1 MGRKL
6 RIQCHQIDTVHIV
19 FCSMLIALPTASYML
34 EFSLICIYIMAKI
47 QHCKLWSSK
56 SFTCYVASKNFA
68 PISASFSFKLSSYI
82 FLRKFGGTYSNGG
95 TTPVQRSGIEPWW
108 GALSQWTYH
117 CTMRPFAELHLAVKQ
132 RVDTA
137 SFGAFWDWV
146 SLQ

>member
-56 SFTCYVASKNFA
+56 SFTCYVANKNFA

-95 TTPVQRSGIEPWW
+95 TTPPGGGLLASGLTT
-108 GALSQWTYH
+108 AQ
-117 CTMRPFAELHLAVKQ
+117 HLAVKQ